1 MALGARSLTAE
12 WKGLVTLLLLL
23 QSGSDTPPPAPLC
36 PPRRSGL
43 CRDSVAEQSPRRPCP
58 PDWGEIP

>member
-23 QSGSDTPPPAPLC
+23 QSGSDTPPP
-36 PPRRSGL
+36 PPSALLGGPG
-43 CRDSVAEQSPRRPCP
+43 SAETL
-58 PDWGEIP
+58 